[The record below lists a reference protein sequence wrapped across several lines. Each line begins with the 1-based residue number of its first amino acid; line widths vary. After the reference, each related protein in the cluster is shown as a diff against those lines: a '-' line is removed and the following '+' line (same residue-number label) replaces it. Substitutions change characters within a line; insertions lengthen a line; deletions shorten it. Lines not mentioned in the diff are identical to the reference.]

1 MNTLNTHTLNF
12 LGDDFR
18 LGAADNGTDLVVL
31 VGGHV
36 FVAGKTSEFV
46 FVAGKTSEFAHIVL
60 AVVEAV
66 VEHPND
72 LHTITINTD
81 TLQAISITRNAEVAA

>member
-1 MNTLNTHTLNF
+1 MNTTTTTTTNTHTLNF

-18 LGAADNGTDLVVL
+18 LDAADNGTDLVVR
-31 VGGHV
+31 VGGH
-36 FVAGKTSEFV
+36 V

-66 VEHPND
+66 HEHPNE

-81 TLQAISITRNAEVAA
+81 TLQAISITRNTEVSS